1 MVYRQILCLC
11 ALCWVC
17 LFPSQAF
24 SQDKKGPA
32 ETLTLV
38 EAVMCESVRE
48 FVPVN
53 QGVVFSS
60 GIGRVHCYSSFDPV
74 PNRTAI
80 YHNWFH
86 RDQLSSKQ
94 RLVLNPP
101 RWSTF
106 STMQLREGD
115 RGPWR
120 VEVTDGNGH
129 LLKVLRFSITD

>member
-1 MVYRQILCLC
+1 
-11 ALCWVC
+11 
-17 LFPSQAF
+17 
-24 SQDKKGPA
+24 
-32 ETLTLV
+32 
-38 EAVMCESVRE
+38 MCESVRE